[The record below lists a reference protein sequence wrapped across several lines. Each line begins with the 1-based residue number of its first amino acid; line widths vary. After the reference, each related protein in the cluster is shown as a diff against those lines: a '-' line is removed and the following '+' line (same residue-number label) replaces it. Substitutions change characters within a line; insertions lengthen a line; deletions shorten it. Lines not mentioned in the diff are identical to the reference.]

1 LNMKVR
7 CLLVDDEPPALKLLS
22 SHISNING
30 LEIVGQCRN
39 AIEALDVLHQKAVD
53 VIFLDIKMPKI
64 LGTEFL
70 RNLSHPP
77 KVIFVTAYQ
86 DYAVQGYE
94 LDAVDY
100 LVKPVSFERFVKA
113 IAKLNRMMGQETISQ
128 KSNDYRPNPEAFVY
142 LKVDR
147 HMQKV
152 FINEI
157 MYIESWKDYIK
168 LFLSSGKTLLVK
180 QSITAI
186 ESLLS
191 EHRFLRVHRSYIVS
205 VNKITGYNGLSV
217 SVQETEIPIGR
228 LYKQAVMER
237 LRAHQ

>member
-1 LNMKVR
+1 MKLR

-22 SHISNING
+22 SHISNMNG

-39 AIEALDVLHQKAVD
+39 AIEALDILHQKPVD

-77 KVIFVTAYQ
+77 KVIFVTAYY

-113 IAKLNRMMGQETISQ
+113 IAKLNRMMGRETINQ

-142 LKVDR
+142 LKVDK

-152 FINEI
+152 LIDEI
-157 MYIESWKDYIK
+157 MYVESWKDYIK
-168 LFLSSGKTLLVK
+168 LFLSGSKTLLVK
-180 QSITAI
+180 QSITAM

-191 EHRFLRVHRSYIVS
+191 EHKFLRVHRSYIVS
-205 VNKITGYNGLSV
+205 VDKITGYNGLSV
-217 SVQETEIPIGR
+217 RVHDLEIPIGR

-237 LRAHQ
+237 LRSHP